1 MLYALQQS
9 GFMGGLRTAIV
20 LSAAT
25 LTLSH
30 NAYAALFAYEPFAY
44 GNDPAQGQYA
54 LGDENAGTNVLGG
67 QNPTIGPTAFYSGP
81 WIQSGG
87 DSQVVKALPSLSY
100 PGLPAGQGGIQL
112 ETVQFACCTFGRSGR
127 AIAGGLGGGA
137 ARTIYESF
145 LIDFGTQGTDNPADF
160 GFRGHELWNGGIGD
174 SFAAVALFVNHFSG
188 LNVLSLRVATASGD
202 TTVPVSGGGLDLDT
216 LAGVHL
222 VVMKYA
228 FHPTNPDVVSVYL
241 DPVIAA
247 GEPVVPQAQIAAP
260 LSDLFITHHG
270 AFTQFTFSGS
280 GHIPGAIDEI
290 RWGDTFADVVPEP
303 GTALLLAVCMGAFLP
318 RRRTLAARVRNATST
333 VGTQVVGAT
342 SLMDDDVLRLPLTA
356 GLVRV
361 FK

>member
-1 MLYALQQS
+1 
-9 GFMGGLRTAIV
+9 MGSPLRDRRV
-20 LSAAT
+20 LSDAGLKRLEAAIASAEAAT
-25 LTLSH
+25 SCEFIVVLAPASSRYEGKTLK
-30 NAYAALFAYEPFAY
+30 
-44 GNDPAQGQYA
+44 
-54 LGDENAGTNVLGG
+54 AG
-67 QNPTIGPTAFYSGP
+67 
-81 WIQSGG
+81 
-87 DSQVVKALPSLSY
+87 
-100 PGLPAGQGGIQL
+100 
-112 ETVQFACCTFGRSGR
+112 
-127 AIAGGLGGGA
+127 
-137 ARTIYESF
+137 
-145 LIDFGTQGTDNPADF
+145 
-160 GFRGHELWNGGIGD
+160 
-174 SFAAVALFVNHFSG
+174 AAVALFVNHFSG

-202 TTVPVSGGGLDLDT
+202 TTVPVSGGVLDLDT

-318 RRRTLAARVRNATST
+318 RRRTLAARVRNAPSA
-333 VGTQVVGAT
+333 VGTPVVGAT